1 MGGTRPARAQPTS
14 LSQAEQALLVR
25 AQQGDALSFESLV
38 GRHAGPLYNLALR
51 MLANP
56 DDAQDAV
63 QEAMVRAFTNLRT
76 FAGRSAVSTWLY
88 RITYN
93 VCLDEIKRRSRRG
106 VPFSALGDE
115 GGGTAEEVLTV
126 PEARGPE
133 QQAMSAELQA
143 AVQQALAQLPEP
155 FRTVLVL
162 YELQGLSYE
171 EIADI
176 TGARLGT
183 VKSRLNRARWQLK
196 ELLEPYRELFPA

>member
-1 MGGTRPARAQPTS
+1 MGGTRPARGQQTG
-14 LSQAEQALLVR
+14 LSQAEQALLTR
-25 AQQGDALSFESLV
+25 ARQGDTLSFESLV
-38 GRHAGPLYNLALR
+38 GRHATPLYNLALR

-63 QEAMVRAFTNLRT
+63 QEAMVKAFTNLKT

-93 VCLDEIKRRSRRG
+93 VCLDEIKRRGKRG

-115 GGGTAEEVLTV
+115 GEGAAAEVLTH
-126 PEARGPE
+126 PESRGPE
-133 QQAMSAELQA
+133 QEAMSAELQA
-143 AVQQALAQLPEP
+143 AVQRALAQLPEP
-155 FRTVLVL
+155 FRTVLIL
-162 YELQGLSYE
+162 YEMQGLSYE

-196 ELLEPYRELFPA
+196 ELLEPFRELFPA